1 MAPIKKQSF
10 NNVHPVKNYLVSLSI
25 SGVNELSFVGGGG
38 GEGKGDL
45 GERETEWGR
54 YGDKLNMMSWLK
66 IPVT

>member
-38 GEGKGDL
+38 GGGRGIWVKEKRSEEG
-45 GERETEWGR
+45 
-54 YGDKLNMMSWLK
+54 MMTS
-66 IPVT
+66 